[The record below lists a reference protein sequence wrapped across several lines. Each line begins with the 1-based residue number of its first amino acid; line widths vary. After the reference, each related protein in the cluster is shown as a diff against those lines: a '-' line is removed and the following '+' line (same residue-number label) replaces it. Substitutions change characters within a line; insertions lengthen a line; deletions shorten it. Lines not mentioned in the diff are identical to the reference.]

1 MARIEN
7 FARCSNGHIIP
18 YGAEF
23 CPWCGE
29 RASGSLGEA
38 SPVAVNDSPRT
49 INMEQTGGMETN
61 TMVLNESCDAGSKIA
76 DSFGGMETHTMVL
89 NESPVAPERT
99 VIMRPKDSKN
109 STSRIVAFLVTYDFS
124 QEGTFYPLHEG
135 RETIGRGS
143 GASITVNDSKMSKE
157 HAVILYRNKKF
168 IFEDRLST
176 NGSLLNGKDAIGQLE
191 LHHGD
196 IIEMGMAKYIFVEI
210 PQNA

>member
-1 MARIEN
+1 MARTEN
-7 FARCSNGHIIP
+7 FSRCSNGHIIP

-29 RASGSLGEA
+29 SAGANPKAASSAANDDSLK
-38 SPVAVNDSPRT
+38 T
-49 INMEQTGGMETN
+49 INMEQTGGMET
-61 TMVLNESCDAGSKIA
+61 
-76 DSFGGMETHTMVL
+76 HTMGL

-99 VIMRPKDSKN
+99 VIMRPQGSKN
-109 STSRIVAFLVTYDFS
+109 NASRIVGFLITYDAS
-124 QEGTFYPLHEG
+124 QEGAFYPLHEG

-143 GASITVNDSKMSKE
+143 GATITINDSQLSKE

-176 NGSLLNGKDAIGQLE
+176 NGSVLNGKETIGQIE

-196 IIEMGMAKYIFVEI
+196 VLELGNAKYIFVEI
-210 PQNA
+210 PQNS

>member
-1 MARIEN
+1 MARTEN
-7 FARCSNGHIIP
+7 FSRCSNGHIIP

-29 RASGSLGEA
+29 SAGGSPKVA
-38 SPVAVNDSPRT
+38 SPVVNNDSPKT
-49 INMEQTGGMETN
+49 INMEQT
-61 TMVLNESCDAGSKIA
+61 
-76 DSFGGMETHTMVL
+76 GGMETHTMVL
-89 NESPVAPERT
+89 NESPVASERT
-99 VIMRPKDSKN
+99 VIMRPKGSKN
-109 STSRIVAFLVTYDFS
+109 NTSRIVGFLITYDAS
-124 QEGTFYPLHEG
+124 QEGSFYPLHEG

-143 GASITVNDSKMSKE
+143 DASISINDSKLSKE
-157 HAVILYRNKKF
+157 HAVILYRNNKF

-176 NGSLLNGKDAIGQLE
+176 NGSLLNGKDAIGQFE